1 MTILDPET
9 LLIRRQ
15 EDEAA
20 RKRRLP
26 LQHWPSSPRALAPRM
41 RVQPPPLLSLGRE
54 KSPPLQLPGTLTA
67 SRLKITT
74 MLNAAELLAIKP
86 PHDQQRVTLRVQLPD
101 RTITA
106 EAAAKSLRKAQTA
119 IREAGA
125 DAILLMLQGHL
136 VAGDRVL
143 PKPDCRRSRR
153 RLSPRHDQKPPRST
167 IGPRLVCGG
176 AVELPG
182 D

>member
-1 MTILDPET
+1 MSIPHPGSRFGHAGRD
-9 LLIRRQ
+9 
-15 EDEAA
+15 AA
-20 RKRRLP
+20 YP
-26 LQHWPSSPRALAPRM
+26 SPRP
-41 RVQPPPLLSLGRE
+41 GR
-54 KSPPLQLPGTLTA
+54 LTLPSTLTA

-125 DAILLMLQGHL
+125 DNIALVLQGHL
-136 VAGDRVL
+136 VAGDRVAEAG
-143 PKPDCRRSRR
+143 
-153 RLSPRHDQKPPRST
+153 LSAQPRS
-167 IGPRLVCGG
+167 PK
-176 AVELPG
+176 AP
-182 D
+182 